1 MKKLSLLF
9 IPQSGNNYR
18 ASLLQPGFL
27 GLFIAIYL
35 LNQSILKSITIIK
48 PGILGYSSEITV
60 EKVLQQTNQQRQK
73 DNLPPLLFN
82 SALSESA
89 RLKAEDMFANDYWAH
104 NSPEGSSPWDFIK
117 STDYQYSVAG
127 ENLAKDFYDTPS
139 MVKAWMHSPTHRDNI
154 VHLKYKETG
163 IAVVNGVLGG
173 IKTTL
178 VVQHFGTPLVA
189 TTGQPTAEEKQ
200 LNSLPLASSQVLAQS
215 QPSTV
220 DSAPPISPV
229 AISKTLSAIMFTI
242 IIIALIVD
250 GVVTLKN
257 KTKRLA
263 GSATGHIG
271 FLLVILMLML
281 FTRQGSIF

>member
-1 MKKLSLLF
+1 MRKLSLLF

-18 ASLLQPGFL
+18 AGLLHSGFL
-27 GLFIAIYL
+27 GLFIAVYL

-48 PGILGYSSEITV
+48 PGILGYSSKITV
-60 EKVLQQTNQQRQK
+60 EKVLQQTNQQRQNN
-73 DNLPPLLFN
+73 NLPPLLFN
-82 SALSESA
+82 SALSQSA
-89 RLKAEDMFANDYWAH
+89 HLKAEDMFANDYWAH
-104 NSPEGSSPWDFIK
+104 ASPQGSSPWDFIK
-117 STDYQYSVAG
+117 TTGYQYSVAG
-127 ENLAKDFYDTPS
+127 ENLAKDFYDTPA

-163 IAVVNGVLGG
+163 IAVINGVLAGV
-173 IKTTL
+173 KTTL

-189 TTGQPTAEEKQ
+189 TTKQPTSEEQ
-200 LNSLPLASSQVLAQS
+200 RLNSAPIASSQVLAETQRTPANLP
-215 QPSTV
+215 PS
-220 DSAPPISPV
+220 ISPV
-229 AISKTLSAIMFTI
+229 TISKTLGIIMFI
-242 IIIALIVD
+242 IIISALIID

-271 FLLVILMLML
+271 FLLVILVLML

>member
-1 MKKLSLLF
+1 VRKLSLLF

-18 ASLLQPGFL
+18 AGLLHSGFL
-27 GLFIAIYL
+27 GLFIAVYL

-60 EKVLQQTNQQRQK
+60 EKVLQQTNQQRQ
-73 DNLPPLLFN
+73 DNNLPPLLFN
-82 SALSESA
+82 SALSQSA
-89 RLKAEDMFANDYWAH
+89 RLKAEDMFANNYWAH

-117 STDYQYSVAG
+117 SSDYQYSVAG
-127 ENLAKDFYDTPS
+127 ENLAKDFYDTPA
-139 MVKAWMHSPTHRDNI
+139 MIKAWMHSPTHRDNI
-154 VHLKYKETG
+154 IHLKYKETG

-189 TTGQPTAEEKQ
+189 STAHPTAEEKQ
-200 LNSLPLASSQVLAQS
+200 FNSLPTVSSQVLS
-215 QPSTV
+215 QTQQVSAVSPPS
-220 DSAPPISPV
+220 ISPV
-229 AISKTLSAIMFTI
+229 TISKTLGIIMFVI
-242 IIIALIVD
+242 IISALVID
-250 GVVTLKN
+250 GVVTIKN